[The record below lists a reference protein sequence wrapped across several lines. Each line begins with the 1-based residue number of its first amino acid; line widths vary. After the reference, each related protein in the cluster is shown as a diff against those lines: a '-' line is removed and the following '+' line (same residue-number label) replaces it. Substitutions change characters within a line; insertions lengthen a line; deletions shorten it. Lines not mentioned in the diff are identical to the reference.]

1 MELLSSPQIIKS
13 SNLNKIARN
22 TLSENHRDGIRIDN
36 SDNNIIRLNIATDNE
51 LNGIRLLGAD
61 SNTIKKN
68 TSNNNDRD
76 GISVCVLC
84 NSNILTLNTANS
96 NDRDGFVDDT
106 GETAATVKNTYKNNK
121 CSENIEDDSMPSG
134 LCS

>member
-1 MELLSSPQIIKS
+1 M
-13 SNLNKIARN
+13 
-22 TLSENHRDGIRIDN
+22 SENHRDGIRIDN
-36 SDNNIIRLNIATDNE
+36 SNNTIIRLNIATDNE
-51 LNGIRLLGAD
+51 LNGIRLFMGAE

-76 GISVCVLC
+76 GISVCDVC

-96 NDRDGFVDDT
+96 NNRDGFVDDT
-106 GETAATVKNTYKNNK
+106 EETAATVKNTYKNNK
-121 CSENIEDDSMPSG
+121 CSQNIEDDSMPSG